1 MAVAFRP
8 AMNPTPQSDS
18 RAPLDEVG
26 ALLCRVAALL
36 YVNGQTTR
44 NMIERVERLAQAL
57 GYSAECFPNWGE
69 IVIRIAQT
77 GELDAQKIVPVAGP
91 PVGVDMHKVMKTVE
105 VLDRVSAGRL
115 DVRGAAAALKEIAR
129 LAPASTL
136 RFAALAGA
144 GAAALGVI
152 FGDARPFSLALIA
165 VSAAAGAVLRRFIA
179 TCGGTALAQV
189 LGAALLAGLL
199 AAGAVRFL
207 GVADAT
213 LLALC
218 PCMVLMP
225 GPHFLNAALDFAHLR
240 IALGQAR
247 FSYAALLTL
256 LICVGLIAG
265 LSLGQQSLPT
275 PGPAT
280 ITPLTFDVLAAGVAV
295 AAYGTF
301 FSMPWRALP
310 IPIAIGM
317 VAHASRWVALDWGA
331 NAPLGALIACLIV
344 GTLATPIANRLHFPF
359 AAFAFASVVSLI
371 PGAYLFHMAAE
382 LLAVMNVGSGGDV
395 QLLMATFVD
404 GATAGAILLAMALG
418 LSLPKLLMERLLPT
432 LAGLP
437 KGTGNIGRRED

>member
-8 AMNPTPQSDS
+8 AMNPTSQSDS

-44 NMIERVERLAQAL
+44 SMIERVDGLAHAF

-69 IVIRIAQT
+69 IVIRVAKLGESQAQT
-77 GELDAQKIVPVAGP
+77 IVPVAGP
-91 PVGVDMHKVMKTVE
+91 PVGVDMNKVMKTVE
-105 VLDRVSAGRL
+105 VLDRVSTAQL
-115 DVRGAAAALKEIAR
+115 DVRGATAALEEIVR

-165 VSAAAGAVLRRFIA
+165 ISAAAGAVLRRFIA
-179 TCGGTALAQV
+179 ACGGTALAQV

-240 IALGQAR
+240 IALG
-247 FSYAALLTL
+247 
-256 LICVGLIAG
+256 
-265 LSLGQQSLPT
+265 
-275 PGPAT
+275 
-280 ITPLTFDVLAAGVAV
+280 
-295 AAYGTF
+295 
-301 FSMPWRALP
+301 
-310 IPIAIGM
+310 
-317 VAHASRWVALDWGA
+317 
-331 NAPLGALIACLIV
+331 
-344 GTLATPIANRLHFPF
+344 
-359 AAFAFASVVSLI
+359 
-371 PGAYLFHMAAE
+371 
-382 LLAVMNVGSGGDV
+382 
-395 QLLMATFVD
+395 
-404 GATAGAILLAMALG
+404 
-418 LSLPKLLMERLLPT
+418 
-432 LAGLP
+432 
-437 KGTGNIGRRED
+437 